1 MFRGVGTALITP
13 FKDNGEIDYKKY
25 EALLEFQIQN
35 EIDALI
41 VLGTTGESPTIS
53 IEERRELTKIAVKM
67 SNGQVPVIVGTGSN
81 DTEKVLKLN
90 KIAEED
96 GADGLLIVTPY
107 YNKTNQAGLVKNYNY
122 IAENTSLPIILY
134 NVPSR
139 TGVNILPE
147 TAKELS
153 KIENIVA
160 IKEASGDMSQVLK
173 TINLCSSKMKVLSG
187 NDDQAF
193 PLILSGGDGVIS
205 VFSNLAPKAM
215 KQITTNI
222 FESDYQKAR
231 EIFYKYLNL
240 MNLMFI
246 DVNPIPI
253 KFAMSKIGLSNNNL
267 RKPLFKLSK
276 EKEELI
282 LQEMRKLGMIWNTV

>member
-1 MFRGVGTALITP
+1 
-13 FKDNGEIDYKKY
+13 
-25 EALLEFQIQN
+25 
-35 EIDALI
+35 
-41 VLGTTGESPTIS
+41 
-53 IEERRELTKIAVKM
+53 
-67 SNGQVPVIVGTGSN
+67 
-81 DTEKVLKLN
+81 
-90 KIAEED
+90 
-96 GADGLLIVTPY
+96 
-107 YNKTNQAGLVKNYNY
+107 
-122 IAENTSLPIILY
+122 
-134 NVPSR
+134 
-139 TGVNILPE
+139 
-147 TAKELS
+147 
-153 KIENIVA
+153 VA

-282 LQEMRKLGMIWNTV
+282 LQEMRKLGMI

>member
-222 FESDYQKAR
+222 FENDYQKAR

-282 LQEMRKLGMIWNTV
+282 LQEMRKLGMI

>member
-282 LQEMRKLGMIWNTV
+282 LQEMRKLGMI